1 MASLSPQAIYPPR
14 PFPLSADGKRALES
28 LADQLV
34 AETLH
39 ASEDFSAQG
48 RVVDPARWKAVK
60 QKNNMTAYRARK
72 SSALSSRR
80 DRTAS
85 ADTVGV
91 AASPQM
97 PKLYPADE
105 KALQDVET
113 APSMTLLDDDDSDD
127 GGCELYH
134 VDYSEVNVLEEA
146 RPDRVPLVFS
156 VGVVPGTIEDAAL
169 GFLADTELRS
179 RMRNSTSKEVVAEDV
194 RILAQIHGPT
204 RDDPFRFLGIKWC
217 SHRTDG
223 AVGCFVKP
231 RDYVIIESTGLA
243 LDSNGERFCY
253 LLNHSIELNEV
264 PDFRALGQVR
274 MTFSA
279 CHIVRSVD
287 RPGAVE
293 MFCRGFMDSGGSF
306 SERMCT
312 FMFCDGLLTVPTI
325 VEESYMKKLAWLLL
339 NQQQRFSSG
348 ADSAL
353 KTLDRCQCCHERLAT
368 GVAKLLES
376 TTTCCLCRRGI
387 CRKCIVKK
395 TLPQGAMSA
404 KHQAMKY
411 LDFCLDCY
419 LKAKELSAWHVAMAT
434 MAVQEEINTT

>member
-1 MASLSPQAIYPPR
+1 MASFSSQTIYPPR
-14 PFPLSADGKRALES
+14 PFLLSADDKRALES

-91 AASPQM
+91 VASPQM
-97 PKLYPADE
+97 PKLYPTDE
-105 KALQDVET
+105 EALQGFET
-113 APSMTLLDDDDSDD
+113 APSMTLLDDDDSDN
-127 GGCELYH
+127 GGCDLYH
-134 VDYSEVNVLEEA
+134 VDCSELNVLEKA

-156 VGVVPGTIEDAAL
+156 VGVVPGTVEDAAL
-169 GFLADTELRS
+169 GFLADMELRS
-179 RMRNSTSKEVVAEDV
+179 RMRNSTSKEVVADDV

-204 RDDPFRFLGIKWC
+204 MDDPFRFLGVKWC
-217 SHRTDG
+217 SHTTAG
-223 AVGCFVKP
+223 AVGRFVKP
-231 RDYVIIESTGLA
+231 RDYVIVESTGLA

-279 CHIVRSVD
+279 CHIVRPFDS
-287 RPGAVE
+287 PGAIE
-293 MFCRGFMDSGGSF
+293 IFCRGFMDSGGSF
-306 SERMCT
+306 SERLCT

-325 VEESYMKKLAWLLL
+325 VEESYIKKLAWLLHD
-339 NQQQRFSSG
+339 QQQRFSSS

-353 KTLDRCQCCHERLAT
+353 RTPDCCQCCHERLAT

-376 TTTCCLCRRGI
+376 TTTCCLCRHEI
-387 CRKCIVKK
+387 CRKCTVKK
-395 TLPQGAMSA
+395 TLPQGAMPA

-419 LKAKELSAWHVAMAT
+419 LKAKELSAWQVAIAT
-434 MAVQEEINTT
+434 MAAQRENNTK